1 MIELERKF
9 VLGER
14 PRCLDE
20 TRSEPIEQAYLVVT
34 DDGWE
39 LRVRRIG
46 ERFVLTIKHGSG
58 ERRLEEE
65 VEIAQDQ
72 FESLRALSD
81 SRLEKRRHYVDHGD
95 VMIEVDVYAGAL
107 EGLVVAEVEFESQRQ
122 ADEYEPPEWLGREV
136 TGDERYA
143 NQRLASAGLPT
154 EG

>member
-9 VLGER
+9 VLAER
-14 PRCLDE
+14 PRWLDE
-20 TRSEPIEQAYLVVT
+20 TRSEAIEQTYLVVT
-34 DDGWE
+34 DEGWE

-46 ERFVLTIKHGSG
+46 EGFVLTIKHGSG
-58 ERRLEEE
+58 ERRVEEE

-95 VMIEVDVYAGAL
+95 VTIEVDVYAGAL

-122 ADEYEPPEWLGREV
+122 ADEFEPPDWLGREV

>member
-14 PRCLDE
+14 PRWLDE
-20 TRSEPIEQAYLVVT
+20 TRSEGIEQAYLVVT

-46 ERFVLTIKHGSG
+46 ERFVLTVKHGSG
-58 ERRLEEE
+58 ERRVEEE
-65 VEIAQDQ
+65 VEIARDQ

-81 SRLEKRRHYVDHGD
+81 SRLEKRRHYVDHGE
-95 VMIEVDVYAGAL
+95 VTIEVDVYADAL
-107 EGLVVAEVEFESQRQ
+107 EGLVVAEVEFESQPQ
-122 ADEYEPPEWLGREV
+122 ADEFEPPEWLGREV